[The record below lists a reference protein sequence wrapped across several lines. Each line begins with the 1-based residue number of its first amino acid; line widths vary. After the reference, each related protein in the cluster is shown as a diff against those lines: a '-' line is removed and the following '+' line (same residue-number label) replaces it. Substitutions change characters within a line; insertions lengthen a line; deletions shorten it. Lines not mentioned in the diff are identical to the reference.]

1 MKRVSELLG
10 AWAEGLALGDDDAS
24 RWRAAGLLH
33 DALRDEDAS
42 VLRTRVPPYVQNL
55 PDPLLHGPAAAERLR
70 IEGVLDG
77 ELLTAVGWHTVGDP
91 RFGPLGRALFAAD
104 FLEPGRAYR
113 PEWRSALRD
122 RMPHEIDQVVIEVAR
137 ARMVWGLEQPAPVLE
152 RTVAFWNRLV
162 GGER

>member
-10 AWAEGLALGDDDAS
+10 AWAEALALGDYDAS
-24 RWRAAGLLH
+24 RWRAVGLLH
-33 DALRDEDAS
+33 DALRDEDPS
-42 VLRTRVPPYVQNL
+42 VLRTRVPPCVQSL
-55 PDPLLHGPAAAERLR
+55 PDPLMHGPAAAEQLR

-137 ARMVWGLEQPAPVLE
+137 ARMVRGLEQPAPVLE